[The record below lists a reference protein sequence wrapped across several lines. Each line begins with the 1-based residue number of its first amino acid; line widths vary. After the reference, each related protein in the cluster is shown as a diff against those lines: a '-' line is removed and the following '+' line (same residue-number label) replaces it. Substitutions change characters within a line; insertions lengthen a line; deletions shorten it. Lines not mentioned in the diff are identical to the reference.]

1 MTDIPSFSDRRRIL
15 LLVDRSLN
23 FVRGLLRGVRA
34 YAIGKP
40 EWILR
45 DAAPQVRLL
54 KAVEEWRPDGVI
66 AGVVTPGL
74 AQALRRL
81 GVPVVDTANV
91 LPRLRMPI
99 VDVDPEAIGKLAAEY
114 LLERQ
119 FRNFAFFGSRVAV
132 YSQAQK
138 NAFARR
144 VREAKAKVY
153 TCYYEY
159 LPDYAPGMVWRQV
172 TTRIW
177 RWLRGLPKPVAIYCC
192 EDVLSRLL
200 ADTCAQLG
208 FRIPEDVA
216 LLGCGNDE
224 LECTLSEPSLSSIVV
239 PAEKVGYE
247 AAALLDRL
255 MAGEP
260 APPHGI
266 FLPPVGVVTRH
277 STDTL
282 GIEDELLRQAVRFI
296 REHALEEI
304 RVSDIVQALAV
315 GRRSLERQFRRVLGR
330 TILQEIY
337 RVRVE
342 HAKRLLVQT
351 HWPIGVIA
359 LRSGFSC
366 PRHLDVRFR
375 QFTGM
380 TPRAYRRQFRPR

>member
-1 MTDIPSFSDRRRIL
+1 MTNNPAVSQRRRIL
-15 LLVDRSLN
+15 LLVDRSLH

-34 YAIGKP
+34 YATGKP

-45 DAAPQVRLL
+45 DAAPQLRLL
-54 KAVEEWRPDGVI
+54 KAVQEWRPDGVI
-66 AGVVTPGL
+66 AGVVTPRL

-81 GVPVVDTANV
+81 RVPVVDTANV

-99 VDVDPEAIGKLAAEY
+99 VDVDPEAIGRLAAEY

-119 FRNFAFFGSRVAV
+119 FRHFGFFGSRVAV

-144 VREAKAKVY
+144 LREAKVKVY

-159 LPDYAPGMVWRQV
+159 LPDYAPGMVWREV
-172 TTRIW
+172 TGRIW
-177 RWLRGLPKPVAIYCC
+177 RWLRNLPKPVAIFCC
-192 EDVLSRLL
+192 EDVLSRIL

-208 FRIPEDVA
+208 LRVPEDVA

-224 LECTLSEPSLSSIVV
+224 LECTLTEPTLSSIVV

-255 MAGEP
+255 MSGEP
-260 APPHGI
+260 PPPNGI

-282 GIEDELLRQAVRFI
+282 GIEDELIRQAVRFI
-296 REHALEEI
+296 REHALGEL
-304 RVSDIVQALAV
+304 RVRDVVQALAV
-315 GRRSLERQFRRVLGR
+315 GRRSLERHFRAVLGR

-375 QFTGM
+375 QLTGM